1 MKNFLIKIRYC
12 GYSADFNVTCEDSA
26 VGIEKAI
33 LDKLGKNEVKFE
45 KNGFTSKIVNGWPM
59 RRLQVTQDLYIQKKS
74 LELEWQQEHLKEGKY
89 NINMSYIDKKIQE
102 VVKEIIA
109 KEFEQATIQTKIE
122 DAKSE
127 VSIAT

>member
-1 MKNFLIKIRYC
+1 MI
-12 GYSADFNVTCEDSA
+12 
-26 VGIEKAI
+26 
-33 LDKLGKNEVKFE
+33 
-45 KNGFTSKIVNGWPM
+45 
-59 RRLQVTQDLYIQKKS
+59 QDLYIQKKS

-102 VVKEIIA
+102 IVKEIIA
-109 KEFEQATIQTKIE
+109 KEFEEATLQTKIN